1 MLPEDYPLW
10 GLKNF
15 LLLSR
20 LVGFENWHL
29 VTFWSFLFYCHG
41 MNILYLILFFYISGL
56 IFVNFTL
63 ILFVYVAQ
71 WASQVELMAKS
82 LLANAGDIV
91 MWVCSLGQEDHW
103 IPWTEFHGQRNMM
116 GYSPWSHKVSHTTK
130 THTLLF
136 LVGKYRIA
144 ESLTCK

>member
-1 MLPEDYPLW
+1 
-10 GLKNF
+10 
-15 LLLSR
+15 
-20 LVGFENWHL
+20 
-29 VTFWSFLFYCHG
+29 

-91 MWVCSLGQEDHW
+91 MWVCSLGQEDH
-103 IPWTEFHGQRNMM
+103 
-116 GYSPWSHKVSHTTK
+116 
-130 THTLLF
+130 
-136 LVGKYRIA
+136 
-144 ESLTCK
+144 